1 MANKKTRVGVVLPK
15 RLNVRKTPGGNVVGL
30 LKSGDAVDVISD
42 KDGWLKIRYENFL
55 AWVNGEFV
63 AVEVRSE

>member
-1 MANKKTRVGVVLPK
+1 MANKKTRVGVVLPN
-15 RLNVRKTPGGNVVGL
+15 RLNVRETPGGKVIGFLN
-30 LKSGDAVDVISD
+30 SGDSVDVISN
-42 KDGWLKIRYENFL
+42 KDGWLKIRHENFL